1 MKKEQEKLIQ
11 SAIKANYRDKYIEM
25 LSDETLS
32 IQTLKFYIWFI
43 KNISGWRYILR
54 YISFNKKLHC
64 W

>member
-32 IQTLKFYIWFI
+32 IQTLKFYI
-43 KNISGWRYILR
+43 
-54 YISFNKKLHC
+54 
-64 W
+64 